1 MQFTA
6 TSIKTLGLVAWAVV
20 SFTGALA
27 QPTKCGVAPSP
38 SNSPTDGAMKV
49 TLDQLK
55 ASMLKAAKTDCS
67 KATKHKEECRTL
79 DQALGP
85 LNDSFA
91 KYGLKARGQV
101 AAVLSILDFESEGF
115 QFSTNLVNKGQG
127 TFAQLMYP
135 HIKTYAQSI
144 PELKAKL
151 DEIAQTDSSLASD
164 KSMDAVLKLVI
175 VDDYSFASA
184 AWFLAQS
191 PECPRDTMK
200 TLESE
205 TEDAYKTYL
214 EKCIQTTVTDE
225 RIKGWKHTMAGL
237 QGN

>member
-1 MQFTA
+1 MQLPTA
-6 TSIKTLGLVAWAVV
+6 SIKTLGLVALAVASV
-20 SFTGALA
+20 TGILA
-27 QPTKCGVAPSP
+27 QPTKCSSNPSP
-38 SNSPTDGAMKV
+38 SNPPTDGAMQV

-67 KATKHKEECRTL
+67 TATKHKEECRTL
-79 DQALGP
+79 DQALKP
-85 LNDSFA
+85 LNDAFT
-91 KYGLKARGQV
+91 KYGLTTRGQV

-115 QFSTNLVNKGQG
+115 QFSTNLMNKGQG

-151 DEIAQTDSSLASD
+151 DEIAQTDSTLESD
-164 KSMDAVLKLVI
+164 ESMDAVLKLVI

-184 AWFLAQS
+184 AWFLAKS
-191 PECPRDTMK
+191 PECPKDTMK

-205 TEDAYKTYL
+205 TEDAYKMYL

-225 RIKGWKHTMAGL
+225 RITGWKHTMAGL
-237 QGN
+237 